1 MKLSEYLRKENVNK
15 FPISVII
22 KANNYND
29 THDEY
34 LELSIMNRTETDND
48 ILYEIR
54 CITNGYSY
62 HIGDIVWVSETWCAK
77 YELIKIFA

>member
-1 MKLSEYLRKENVNK
+1 MKLSEYLRNASVNK

-29 THDEY
+29 TYDEY
-34 LELSIMNRTETDND
+34 LELTIMNRMEVDND

-54 CITNGYSY
+54 CVTNGYSY
-62 HIGDIVWVSETWCAK
+62 RSGDIVWVSEVWCAK